1 MEQSN
6 FAGLTIGC
14 MKTQKTILAIIGS
27 ASERSANLQLV
38 QWLSDHASHDFH
50 FNVYNSLKRLPHFDP
65 ELSVNNPPQEVIA
78 LRTAIEAAAGV
89 IICTPEYVFSIPSG
103 LKNAIE
109 WCVATT
115 IFTDKPLGIIT
126 ASASGETGHHELQR
140 IMRTL
145 MATFSSDTTL
155 LIQGVKGKI
164 NDQSEIHDTKT
175 QEALLSFIEAF
186 SKLVAYH
193 TGDNV

>member
-1 MEQSN
+1 MN
-6 FAGLTIGC
+6 
-14 MKTQKTILAIIGS
+14 TQKTILAIIGS
-27 ASERSANLQLV
+27 ARERSANLQLV
-38 QWLSDHASHDFH
+38 QWLSNHAPHDFH
-50 FNVYNSLKRLPHFDP
+50 FNVYNSLKQLPHFDP
-65 ELSVNNPPQEVIA
+65 ELSANNPPQKVNA
-78 LRTAIEAAAGV
+78 LRTAIEGAAGV

-126 ASASGETGHHELQR
+126 ASASGETGHQELQR

-145 MATFSSDTTL
+145 MADFSSDTTL

-164 NDQSEIHDTKT
+164 NDRGEINDATT

-186 SKLVAYH
+186 SSLVAHYI
-193 TGDNV
+193 GDNA

>member
-1 MEQSN
+1 
-6 FAGLTIGC
+6 
-14 MKTQKTILAIIGS
+14 MKIQKTILVIIGS

-38 QWLSDHASHDFH
+38 HWLSAHAPDDLH
-50 FNVYNSLKRLPHFDP
+50 FNVYNSLKHLPHFDP
-65 ELSVNNPPQEVIA
+65 ESSANNPPPEVVA
-78 LRTAIEAAAGV
+78 LRTAVEAAAGV

-126 ASASGETGHHELQR
+126 ASAHGETGHQELQR

-145 MATFSSDTTL
+145 MAAFSSDTTL

-164 NDQSEIHDTKT
+164 NDLGEITDTKT

-186 SKLVAYH
+186 RMLVANRI
-193 TGDNV
+193 GDDA